1 MDFHALRVDS
11 YPVDAELRDA
21 GVVGPE
27 LAHLAG
33 RYVDSP
39 RALIWRNPSSE
50 WRLFV
55 VLLPLASRL
64 SLMANPIFAQLVRAW
79 GLNVRFIGVDA
90 ARHVYDFRA
99 LLSDRTLKLL
109 LDILGSTLDAPAP
122 RHQAANDQA
131 LDVLFAALA
140 EDMLTVL
147 DRRRA
152 DWDKHLDIEHCLEAT
167 AACSLFDRASRYP
180 DFLAALRQALRDEII
195 DVAFYGRALR
205 SVDLREDAVDA
216 RVAGMIEACLE
227 PTTLAKLER
236 AGIGRHLGCYN
247 WLQMDRRHA
256 AARAHVLGRLPGFAS
271 YFAEALVP
279 LDAAFVPLLPDPEAD
294 DADERRHGAEHRPD
308 APPFDLRI
316 LAARPDS
323 LHHLHWNGV
332 LRRAIDAGQDRAVI
346 EALAQRFAVGDNVIR
361 RLWRESPAAFGRPPT
376 WHLAQILRQLADL
389 GERDWPANDLA
400 WRTLIERSVPEMVR

>member
-1 MDFHALRVDS
+1 MDFHALRVDG

-33 RYVDSP
+33 RYIDSP

-50 WRLFV
+50 WKLFV

-90 ARHVYDFRA
+90 SRHVYDFRA
-99 LLSDRTLKLL
+99 LLADRTLKLL
-109 LDILGSTLDAPAP
+109 LDVLGNTLETPAP
-122 RHQAANDQA
+122 RDEAVHDRA

-152 DWDKHLDIEHCLEAT
+152 DWNKHLDIEHCLEPAVGT
-167 AACSLFDRASRYP
+167 SLFDRASRYP
-180 DFLAALRQALRDEII
+180 DFLASLRQALRDEII
-195 DVAFYGRALR
+195 DVNFYGRALR
-205 SVDLREDAVDA
+205 SVDLREDAVDT

-247 WLQMDRRHA
+247 WLQLDRRHA
-256 AARAHVLGRLPGFAS
+256 ATRAHVLGRLPGFAS

-279 LDAAFVPLLPDPEAD
+279 LEAAFLPLTTEDDEDDLEAR
-294 DADERRHGAEHRPD
+294 EPSVFRPD
-308 APPFDLRI
+308 APLFDLRVV
-316 LAARPDS
+316 AARPDS
-323 LHHLHWNGV
+323 IHHLHWNGV

-361 RLWRESPAAFGRPPT
+361 RLWREAPAAFGRPPT
-376 WHLAQILRQLADL
+376 WHLAQILRQLADQS
-389 GERDWPANDLA
+389 ERDWPANDLA